1 MGFTMRPWAWPVT
14 PTGRSK
20 EVITGPNG
28 EDDHKDDVDPLA
40 GKNDLKAGYQKEG
53 VRTGVVV
60 LGIVAVLLVI
70 FILQNDQQGPIDFL
84 FWHFKVRI
92 WAALLITTVL
102 SFVAGYLTSWLR
114 RRRRLAR
121 KT

>member
-1 MGFTMRPWAWPVT
+1 MRPWARPVT

-20 EVITGPNG
+20 EVITGTNG

-60 LGIVAVLLVI
+60 LGIVVVLLVI